1 MRKVTIQ
8 YNELGDFVIEDDDN
22 TWVSVQMSEDGDT
35 AYFVSFPWDGEE
47 EAVADS
53 CHKDDAMAQALL
65 MMGVLV

>member
-35 AYFVSFPWDGEE
+35 AYVVSLLHGDEQAQAG
-47 EAVADS
+47 S
-53 CHKDDAMAQALL
+53 CHKDDAMAQALSL
-65 MMGVLV
+65 MGVLC